1 MTAGGRGRAAV
12 TGGLGWVWGDGTWNA
27 DGGGMGEEVYFS
39 TDVET
44 DGPIPGPHSM
54 LSLGSAAYAADGTLL
69 GTFEANL
76 RTLHGAYPHPAT
88 MPWWREHA
96 DAWDACRADT
106 VEPADAMPA
115 YADWVRT
122 FPGTPVFV
130 AYPAG
135 FDFTFVYWYLVRFTG
150 GSPFSFAAL
159 DMKTLAMAALGCGY
173 AAATKG
179 RMPRAWFPDRPH
191 AHRALDDAVNQGVL
205 FCNMLA
211 ASRTRPL
218 PRPGTAG

>member
-1 MTAGGRGRAAV
+1 MS
-12 TGGLGWVWGDGTWNA
+12 
-27 DGGGMGEEVYFS
+27 EEVYFS

-54 LSLGSAAYAADGTLL
+54 LSLGSAAYTADGTLL

-76 RTLHGAYPHPAT
+76 RTLPGAYPHPVTTA
-88 MPWWREHA
+88 WWKEHP
-96 DAWDACRADT
+96 DAWDACRTDT

-115 YADWVRT
+115 FAGWVRS
-122 FPGTPVFV
+122 FPGKPVFV

-135 FDFTFVYWYLVRFTG
+135 FDFLFVYWYLVRFTG
-150 GSPFSFAAL
+150 DSPFSFAAL
-159 DMKTLAMAALGCGY
+159 DMKTLAMAAMGCDY
-173 AAATKG
+173 TAATKG

-191 AHRALDDAVNQGVL
+191 SHRALDDAVNQGVL

-211 ASRTRPL
+211 ASRNQVCPL
-218 PRPGTAG
+218 PGTGG

>member
-1 MTAGGRGRAAV
+1 MS
-12 TGGLGWVWGDGTWNA
+12 
-27 DGGGMGEEVYFS
+27 EEVYFS

-76 RTLHGAYPHPAT
+76 RTLPGAYPHPVT
-88 MPWWREHA
+88 MAWWKEHA

-115 YADWVRT
+115 FAEWVRS
-122 FPGTPVFV
+122 FSGKPVFV

-150 GSPFSFAAL
+150 DSPFSHSAL
-159 DMKTLAMAALGCGY
+159 DMKTLAMALLKLPY
-173 AAATKG
+173 RDATK
-179 RMPRAWFPDRPH
+179 RAFPARWRP
-191 AHRALDDAVNQGVL
+191 AHRHTHVALDDAIEQGAM
-205 FCNMLA
+205 FCNILKEL
-211 ASRTRPL
+211 R
-218 PRPGTAG
+218 GG